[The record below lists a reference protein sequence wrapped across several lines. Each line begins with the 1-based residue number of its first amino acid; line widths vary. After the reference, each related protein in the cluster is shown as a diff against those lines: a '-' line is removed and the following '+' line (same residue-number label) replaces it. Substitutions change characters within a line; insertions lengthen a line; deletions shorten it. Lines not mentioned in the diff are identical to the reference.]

1 MTKMGKAM
9 MGTGEAEGA
18 NRAVEACEAAISNPL
33 LDDISI
39 KGAKGVL
46 VNMTGGPDMTL
57 FEADLAV
64 NTIKREVDQNA
75 NIIFGSAFNENMKG
89 KIRISV
95 VATGIDEDEYRQ
107 DSFKTMDRDEPS
119 KFRVNLEKKPAHKD
133 SSIAN
138 TMRKT
143 FFDPGVA
150 VEPDNEEFEEISES
164 NFGAKKGYSK
174 EENVNYGKADHLSA
188 KRHSEDSDFTQIS
201 FFNEESE
208 EELSMTHK
216 SIAQNYEEEEEEI
229 VVKPAKSMP
238 HKQVKSEPIVI
249 KKEQN
254 SGFNLFGFM
263 NSGKNKAENNVRQR
277 AQIEEDEFE
286 LESSEQ
292 TKQKHKITN
301 EKSQEAM
308 KKKQEFFGGTV
319 FDDKKESEENHKM
332 DDDVINVPA
341 FFRRKKGL

>member
-1 MTKMGKAM
+1 MA
-9 MGTGEAEGA
+9 
-18 NRAVEACEAAISNPL
+18 
-33 LDDISI
+33 
-39 KGAKGVL
+39 
-46 VNMTGGPDMTL
+46 
-57 FEADLAV
+57 
-64 NTIKREVDQNA
+64 
-75 NIIFGSAFNENMKG
+75 
-89 KIRISV
+89 
-95 VATGIDEDEYRQ
+95 
-107 DSFKTMDRDEPS
+107 
-119 KFRVNLEKKPAHKD
+119 
-133 SSIAN
+133 
-138 TMRKT
+138 
-143 FFDPGVA
+143 
-150 VEPDNEEFEEISES
+150 
-164 NFGAKKGYSK
+164 
-174 EENVNYGKADHLSA
+174 A

-208 EELSMTHK
+208 EELSMNHK
-216 SIAQNYEEEEEEI
+216 SIAQNYEEEEEEEI

-277 AQIEEDEFE
+277 AQIEEDEIE